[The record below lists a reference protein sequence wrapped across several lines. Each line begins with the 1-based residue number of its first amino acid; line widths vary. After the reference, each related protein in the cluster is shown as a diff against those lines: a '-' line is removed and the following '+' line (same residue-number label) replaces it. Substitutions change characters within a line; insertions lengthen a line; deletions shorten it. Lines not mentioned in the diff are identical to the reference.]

1 MLPFALNH
9 MTAPKLGWEPFL
21 DLAKALGCVGVEFRN
36 DLPGKGANLNRL
48 ASIARCL
55 APSVGVGLVRIDDLG
70 PEDLFAP
77 PPAASSREIPF
88 EEAIDII
95 AEARSLSSLA

>member
-36 DLPGKGANLNRL
+36 DLPGKLFDGADPAVVGAAVKARGLRFL
-48 ASIARCL
+48 AL
-55 APSVGVGLVRIDDLG
+55 AEVKML
-70 PEDLFAP
+70 
-77 PPAASSREIPF
+77 
-88 EEAIDII
+88 
-95 AEARSLSSLA
+95 SLIHI